1 MLTECIFVHLEEQ
14 TLQFFILGLFQSSGM
29 IRLLATLWLSY
40 QNNSSILVQSQSF
53 PKGYTL
59 PLLFVLKSTVPSGLL
74 WFPLPMLSSF
84 HCEGWE
90 KLTVLSSVLKPVT
103 HICSSTTTQIRIQEA
118 RTISTEKYIVPYQHF
133 NIKRMAQC
141 LKYKSSQ
148 DHTIKYF
155 SST

>member
-1 MLTECIFVHLEEQ
+1 MLTEFIFVHVEEQ
-14 TLQFFILGLFQSSGM
+14 TLQLFIFGLFQSSGM
-29 IRLLATLWLSY
+29 IRLLATLRLSY

-74 WFPLPMLSSF
+74 WFPLPMLSWF

-118 RTISTEKYIVPYQHF
+118 RIISTEKYIAPYQHF
-133 NIKRMAQC
+133 NIKRMDQC